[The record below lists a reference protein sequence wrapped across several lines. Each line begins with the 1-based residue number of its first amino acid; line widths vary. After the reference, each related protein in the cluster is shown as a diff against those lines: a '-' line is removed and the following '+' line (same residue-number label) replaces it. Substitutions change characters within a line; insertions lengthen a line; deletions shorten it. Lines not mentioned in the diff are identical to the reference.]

1 MSLIPKNRLLR
12 VQITW
17 VSEPASSQ
25 VPLYHGKLA
34 KGYNKPYPVRA
45 PGGTAS
51 PHSPERYSNLIIS
64 ISSPSDISRGH
75 RGNRSDQIL
84 ILTVLC

>member
-12 VQITW
+12 VQINW

-25 VPLYHGKLA
+25 VLLYHGQLT

-51 PHSPERYSNLIIS
+51 PHSPK
-64 ISSPSDISRGH
+64 RGEIQQH
-75 RGNRSDQIL
+75 HH
-84 ILTVLC
+84 